1 MRKCSGGNKAEK
13 NCGDLALGNSLWYEL
28 GRGFFNNHNLPLCSP
43 SFPQQGGL
51 SSFHSHSSVLVTAAK
66 KENLNLPLEHAGQ
79 TKTT

>member
-1 MRKCSGGNKAEK
+1 VVILPWETPFGMN
-13 NCGDLALGNSLWYEL
+13 LAGE
-28 GRGFFNNHNLPLCSP
+28 FFNNHNLPLCSP